1 MNTSPPKSG
10 RSPLII
16 AFFTIFLDL
25 LGFGIIIP
33 IAPFYA
39 ESFGATP
46 ALITLLSATYS
57 LMQFLFAPFWGR
69 LSDRIGRR
77 PVMLISIAISA
88 AGHFVFAM
96 AGSLWVLFLSR
107 SIAGFGCANLGT
119 AQALIADSTSPEDRA
134 KGMGLVGAAFGLGFI
149 LGPAIGALLGQYHP
163 TTPLF
168 AAGILALINLFV
180 VWKFLPETRPPKNES
195 MRPKRTL
202 KTQWAAIRQS
212 DNTVTILWITLVST
226 IAFAQMEQSIALYI
240 EHNWVVDTGLSVND
254 RISEASKLTG
264 YYLVAVGI
272 TAAIIQ
278 GGLIGRLSRRFGEIR
293 LCIVGLCIMTIGL
306 ALIPIVGST
315 GSYVSLLMVAP
326 FLATGTGLLMPSKN
340 SLLSRSVELD
350 QQGSVMGLNQS
361 SAALGRVIGPSCA
374 GIIYEFDMTYPFYG
388 GALLMIIGVLL
399 SLRLKRSAPV

>member
-1 MNTSPPKSG
+1 MNTSPKNSG
-10 RSPLII
+10 RSPLVI

-77 PVMLISIAISA
+77 PVMLVSIAISA
-88 AGHFVFAM
+88 AGHFIFAM

-107 SIAGFGCANLGT
+107 GVAGFGSANLGT
-119 AQALIADSTSPEDRA
+119 AQALIADSTSLEDRA

-149 LGPAIGALLGQYHP
+149 LGPAIGALLGQHHP

-168 AAGILALINLFV
+168 AAGILALVNLFA
-180 VWKFLPETRPPKNES
+180 VWKFLPETLALEERRERP
-195 MRPKRTL
+195 RRTL
-202 KTQWAAIRQS
+202 KTQWASVRQS
-212 DNTVTILWITLVST
+212 DNAVTILWITLVST

-240 EHNWVVDTGLSVND
+240 EHNWVVDTGLTSNQ

-264 YYLVAVGI
+264 YYLVAVGV

-278 GGLIGRLSRRFGEIR
+278 GGLIGRLSRRFGESR
-293 LCIVGLCIMTIGL
+293 LCVVGLCIMTIGL
-306 ALIPIVGST
+306 ALIPIVGSS

-326 FLATGTGLLMPSKN
+326 FLATGTGLLMPSKS
-340 SLLSRSVELD
+340 SLLSRSVAVD

-374 GIIYEFDMTYPFYG
+374 GMIYEIDMTYPFYG
-388 GALLMIIGVLL
+388 GAVLMILGVVL
-399 SLRLKRSAPV
+399 SLRLKAHA